1 MPSPSQ
7 PYDPEY
13 WRKRAEEMRE
23 LAEIMSDA
31 HKKLLMLGIAEI
43 YEQIAQSDEN
53 LAKERF
59 SESSNTSSIL

>member
-1 MPSPSQ
+1 
-7 PYDPEY
+7 
-13 WRKRAEEMRE
+13 MRE